1 MNEEIKSSEVK
12 VVVDGVVSVY
22 GIEDALKL
30 ADEVGLDLV
39 QVAENDGVPL
49 CKLMD
54 YSKYL
59 FKQAKLAKNNK
70 AKKVELKEVR
80 LTWKISKHDLAT
92 KVKNIKRIIE
102 KDGDRVKV
110 TILYKGRELAM
121 VDRGYEIMD
130 EISKELD
137 GVGKLTSN
145 GVKFDGNNVSGIYE
159 AVK

>member
-92 KVKNIKRIIE
+92 KVKNIKRIIG

>member
-92 KVKNIKRIIE
+92 KVKNIKRIIG

-110 TILYKGRELAM
+110 TIIYKGRELSM

>member
-12 VVVDGVVSVY
+12 VVVDGVVSMY
-22 GIEDALKL
+22 GIDDALRL
-30 ADEVGLDLV
+30 ADEEGLDLV

-59 FKQAKLAKNNK
+59 FKQAKMAKSNK
-70 AKKVELKEVR
+70 VKKVELKEVR

-92 KVKNIKRIIE
+92 KVKNIKRIIG